1 MWANAGEMVCVAIRV
16 AIHYS
21 FTVSPKVV
29 DRYTV
34 SDRKPLSLYMQTGT
48 RPQMTIA
55 LANALPAAPA
65 DADPQQLSRWMF
77 DSGTDTQFRQFVV
90 ADATAYIRTHTTGR
104 VIEIA
109 VRGEQFDDGRVVRY
123 IELDGQIDGLETLD
137 AHDARSLAA
146 ALWTAADRA
155 DQAAAVQQ

>member
-1 MWANAGEMVCVAIRV
+1 
-16 AIHYS
+16 
-21 FTVSPKVV
+21 
-29 DRYTV
+29 
-34 SDRKPLSLYMQTGT
+34 
-48 RPQMTIA
+48 MTIA